1 MHHCREP
8 VTLASA
14 EGDGNLLR
22 FLVAETGP
30 LTSSVAEAAAFV
42 RLRSGADRPDMEL
55 LFAPTLVVDHGFG
68 NPPGHGYSIASI
80 LLHPESMGSV
90 SLASADPGTAPK
102 IVANYYWAE
111 RDLDLMVQG
120 IELARRVAAR
130 AELDRFRG
138 EELFP
143 GMEKDIRKL
152 LRDRSETRYHP
163 VGSCRMGSGSDA
175 VVSDRLKVHGL
186 DDLWVADASIM
197 PSITSGHTHAP
208 TVMIAEHAAD

>member
-1 MHHCREP
+1 
-8 VTLASA
+8 
-14 EGDGNLLR
+14 
-22 FLVAETGP
+22 
-30 LTSSVAEAAAFV
+30 
-42 RLRSGADRPDMEL
+42 
-55 LFAPTLVVDHGFG
+55 
-68 NPPGHGYSIASI
+68 
-80 LLHPESMGSV
+80 MGSV
-90 SLASADPGTAPK
+90 SLASADPGTAPT
-102 IVANYYWAE
+102 IVANYYRAK
-111 RDLDLMVQG
+111 RNLDLMVQG
-120 IELARRVAAR
+120 VELARRVAAR

-143 GMEKDIRKL
+143 GMEKDIRKFV
-152 LRDRSETRYHP
+152 RDRSETLYHP